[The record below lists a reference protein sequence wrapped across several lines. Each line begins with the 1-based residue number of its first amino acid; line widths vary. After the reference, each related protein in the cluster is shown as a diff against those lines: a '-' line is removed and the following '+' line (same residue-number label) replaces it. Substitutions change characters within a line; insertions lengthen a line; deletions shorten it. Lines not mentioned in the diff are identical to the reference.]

1 MAAINKTIAT
11 TEEVN
16 IIHLVTM
23 EAQEVTDKKLNTIT
37 IKYLIEALGVEV
49 VIISRNTT
57 MQTTTT
63 RLTASIK
70 TINQL
75 YTVLQEV
82 AIDSRLIIR
91 VEVTNTKSKS
101 L

>member
-1 MAAINKTIAT
+1 
-11 TEEVN
+11 
-16 IIHLVTM
+16 M

-82 AIDSRLIIR
+82 AIDSRLMIR

>member
-1 MAAINKTIAT
+1 
-11 TEEVN
+11 
-16 IIHLVTM
+16 M

>member
-16 IIHLVTM
+16 KIHLVTM